1 MRAQKM
7 QWRHAKVLALLPG
20 LLLCL
25 VGMTGIRA
33 QTVPPKPAAPP
44 KPEIKSVTPTA
55 VQAGRTTSLLIYG
68 ENLTTKEITV
78 AKLPVKAKLVEVKA
92 TDPKLK
98 LPGSKVVSLEVTV
111 GADCPPESAE
121 LTLVQADGTK
131 ATTSLAVVENVAQE
145 VVVKKPAE
153 TFKQAMPV
161 PGPSVAI
168 TGQLNGNVPDLF
180 RLDAKAGET
189 WEIFLACGRIGSMMD
204 PVLRLRDSRHIPLA
218 LSVGDKKKDRHLL
231 FHVPADGA
239 YYIELTEGESR
250 GGAGYNYRLTVLK
263 K

>member
-1 MRAQKM
+1 MALRHERA
-7 QWRHAKVLALLPG
+7 WFVLPG

-25 VGMTGIRA
+25 LSISGGRA
-33 QTVPPKPAAPP
+33 KADPPKPEAP
-44 KPEIKSVTPTA
+44 KPEIKSVIPTA
-55 VQAGRTTSLLIYG
+55 VQAGRTTTVLIYG

-78 AKLPVKAKLVEVKA
+78 AKLPVKAKLIELKA
-92 TDPKLK
+92 TDPKQK
-98 LPGSKVVSLEVTV
+98 LPGSKVVSLQVTV

-121 LTLVQADGTK
+121 LTLVQADGAK
-131 ATTSLAVVENVAQE
+131 VTTPLAVVENVAQE

-168 TGQLNGNVPDLF
+168 TGQMNGNVPDLF

-189 WEIFLACGRIGSMMD
+189 WEIFLASGRIGSQMD
-204 PVLRLRDSRHIPLA
+204 PILRLRDSRHIPLA
-218 LSVGDKKKDRHLL
+218 LSVGDKKKDRHLV

-239 YYIELTEGESR
+239 YYIELTEGESK
-250 GGAGYNYRLTVLK
+250 GGSGYDYRLTILK

>member
-1 MRAQKM
+1 MRAQEM
-7 QWRHAKVLALLPG
+7 TLRHKRVLCILPS

-25 VGMTGIRA
+25 AGVQA
-33 QTVPPKPAAPP
+33 DADPPKPVAAP
-44 KPEIKSVTPTA
+44 KPEIKSVKPPA
-55 VQAGRTTSLLIYG
+55 VQAGRTTTVLIYG

-78 AKLPVKAKLVEVKA
+78 AKLPVKTKLIEVKA

-98 LPGSKVVSLEVTV
+98 LPGSNVVSLEVTV
-111 GADCPPESAE
+111 GADCPPDSAE
-121 LTLVQADGTK
+121 LTLVQADGVK
-131 ATTSLAVVENVAQE
+131 VTTPLAIVENVAQE
-145 VVVKKPAE
+145 VTVKKPAE

-161 PGPSVAI
+161 PGASVAI

-189 WEIFLACGRIGSMMD
+189 WEIFVTCGRMGSQMD

-218 LSVGDKKKDRHLL
+218 LSAGDKKKDRHLE

-239 YYIELTEGESR
+239 YYIELTEGESK
-250 GGAGYNYRLTVLK
+250 GGTGYDYRLTVLK

>member
-1 MRAQKM
+1 M
-7 QWRHAKVLALLPG
+7 ALHPTRLSPFLPG

-25 VGMTGIRA
+25 LCLAGRHA
-33 QTVPPKPAAPP
+33 QAEPPKAEAPR
-44 KPEIKSVTPTA
+44 PEIKSVAPKA
-55 VQAGRTTSLLIYG
+55 VQAGRTTTVLIYG

-78 AKLPVKAKLVEVKA
+78 AKLPLKAKLIEIKA

-98 LPGSKVVSLEVTV
+98 LPGSKLVTLEVTV
-111 GADCPPESAE
+111 GANCALESAE
-121 LTLVQADGTK
+121 LTLVQTDGTK
-131 ATTSLAVVENVAQE
+131 VTAPLAVVENVVQE
-145 VVVKKPAE
+145 IVVKKPAE
-153 TFKQAMPV
+153 TYKQAMPV

-168 TGQLNGNVPDLF
+168 TGQMNGNVPDLF

-189 WEIFLACGRIGSMMD
+189 WNLAVTCGRMGSMMD

-218 LSVGDKKKDRHLL
+218 LSAGDKKKDRRLV

-239 YYIELTEGESR
+239 YYIELTDGESK
-250 GGAGYNYRLTVLK
+250 GGAGYDYRLTLIK